1 MSQGVAGDT
10 VALPT
15 AVTLVLAEFGDLV
28 GIPGM
33 MFDAKGRCVLEVE
46 AQEVLL
52 GHQRHADAL
61 LLQAVVGLI
70 PAGPKS
76 NLYAA
81 LLVMNHAVTAQGFGA
96 LSIDAA
102 DGLIHWSDRL
112 EVRNLTAGMLL
123 DRVIRGARQ
132 AKTVSVE
139 IDRLLDDND
148 AGAAAE
154 ANAAVDAAP
163 VAPKA
168 QDYEPMII
176 YRV

>member
-1 MSQGVAGDT
+1 MSQGASGGPV
-10 VALPT
+10 VLPT
-15 AVTLVLAEFGDLV
+15 AVTLILAEFGDLV
-28 GIPGM
+28 GIAGM
-33 MFDAKGRCVLEVE
+33 VFDAKGRCILDVE
-46 AQEVLL
+46 AQEIVL
-52 GHQRHADAL
+52 GYQRHAEAL
-61 LLQAVVGLI
+61 LLQAVVGFI
-70 PAGPKS
+70 PAGPKPS
-76 NLYAA
+76 LHAA

-132 AKTVSVE
+132 AKTVSAE

-148 AGAAAE
+148 AGEAAE
-154 ANAAVDAAP
+154 AGAAAGAGA